1 MLHERLI
8 LENGKQSMSSQWQ
21 DFQATFEAVGANPMD
36 GLIRARDRA
45 VVCDLAHNALIA
57 FEGPDAEG
65 FLHSQLSSDVES
77 LSMDRCQL
85 STYNSPKGRVLATL
99 LLWRCDDGIVLQLP
113 AAIAE
118 STRRRLSMFILRA
131 KVRASLADERFVR
144 IGVGGPNARTVL
156 TAAGLQPPDA
166 DFALVRRKQVRH
178 GENLVDIEL
187 AMRLPGGRY
196 ELLVTN
202 ADAAISTWHSLVAHG
217 ATPAAPATWRWLTLS
232 SGVADVVAE
241 TQDQFVAQMLNYELI
256 GGVSFTKG
264 CYPGQ
269 EIVARTQYRGEI
281 RRRTLLAHAAD
292 GNEPAPAQAIFNAVT
307 PDQAVGAVV
316 NAAPSPKGGFDLL
329 ACLHTELAAA
339 ANLHLGK
346 VGGPRLELLTL
357 PYSLPSPG

>member
-1 MLHERLI
+1 M
-8 LENGKQSMSSQWQ
+8 ENGKQSMSSQWQ
-21 DFQATFEAVGANPMD
+21 DFQATFAAVGANPMD
-36 GLIRARDRA
+36 ELMQARDRA

-65 FLHSQLSSDVES
+65 FLHNQLSSDVQS
-77 LSMDRCQL
+77 LSADRCQL
-85 STYNSPKGRVLATL
+85 STYNSPKGRILATL
-99 LLWRCDDGIVLQLP
+99 LLWRCDDGILLQLP

-118 STRRRLSMFILRA
+118 PIRRRLSMFIMRA
-131 KVRASLADERFVR
+131 KVRASPADERFVR

-156 TAAGLQPPDA
+156 ATAGLQLPDA
-166 DFALVRRKQVRH
+166 DFALVRQKQLRH

-187 AMRLPGGRY
+187 AMRLPGNRY
-196 ELLVTN
+196 ELLVTD

-217 ATPAAPATWRWLTLS
+217 ATPASPATWRWLTVS
-232 SGVADVVAE
+232 SGVADVVPE

-281 RRRTLLAHAAD
+281 KRRTLLAHVAD
-292 GNEPAPAQAIFNAVT
+292 GNEPAPAQAIFNAAT

-316 NAAPSPKGGFDLL
+316 NAAPSPRGGFDFL

-339 ANLHLGK
+339 GNLHLGN
-346 VGGPRLELLTL
+346 VDGPRLELLTL